1 MIQFQE
7 DAQTEGRK
15 DGWKDVSQDG
25 RKDGQ
30 ILFYRILPATA
41 GGLKYRSLFIT
52 L

>member
-7 DAQTEGRK
+7 DARTEGRK

-30 ILFYRILPATA
+30 TLFHRTFPATA
-41 GGLKYRSLFIT
+41 GGLKYRGLFIS